1 MQDKVL
7 LEEMTWPEVKAA
19 LERAD
24 TVLVP
29 IGSIEQHGP
38 HLPLATDAI
47 APFELA
53 KRVAEKI
60 GALVAPVIRPGISAH
75 HMPFPGTITLSTTT
89 FIGLIQDY
97 CRCLAKHG
105 FKRIVLL
112 NGHGGNSSCMAVA
125 VAELHQELPEIEIL
139 AFDWWIFIPRE
150 LGRTMGMEEGIH
162 ANKMETSW
170 MLALTPHLVN
180 MDQAVA
186 ELPHYPE
193 GMTPD
198 KFGLFMATVK
208 TISDISK
215 SGVVGDATQAS
226 KELGEECLSKAVE
239 NMARALGEMGRIE
252 R

>member
-19 LERAD
+19 LEKVD

-38 HLPLATDAI
+38 HLPLVTDVI
-47 APFELA
+47 APFEVA

-60 GALVAPVIRPGISAH
+60 GALVAPPIRPGISPH
-75 HMPFPGTITLSTTT
+75 HMPFPGTITVSPAT
-89 FIGLIQDY
+89 FIGLIHDY
-97 CRCLAKHG
+97 CRSLAKHG

-112 NGHGGNSSCMAVA
+112 NGHGGNTSFVAVA
-125 VAELHQELPEIEIL
+125 VTELHQELHDVQIL

-150 LGRTMGMEEGIH
+150 MGRPIGMEEGIH
-162 ANKMETSW
+162 ANKMETSC
-170 MLALTPHLVN
+170 MLAVIPHLVN
-180 MDQAVA
+180 MDEAVA
-186 ELPHYPE
+186 ELPDYPE
-193 GMTPD
+193 GMTRD
-198 KFGLFMATVK
+198 KFGLFMSTVR

-226 KELGEECLSKAVE
+226 KELGEEYLSKAAE
-239 NMARALGEMGRIE
+239 NMARALEEIR
-252 R
+252 RFKR

>member
-1 MQDKVL
+1 MQQKVL

-19 LERAD
+19 LEKAD

-38 HLPLATDAI
+38 HLPLGTDAI
-47 APFELA
+47 APFEFA

-60 GALVAPVIRPGISAH
+60 GALVAPAIRPGISPH
-75 HMPFPGTITLSTTT
+75 HMPFPGTITLSPTT

-112 NGHGGNSSCMAVA
+112 NGHGGNSSCVGVA
-125 VAELHQELPEIEIL
+125 VTELHQELPDLQIL

-180 MDQAVA
+180 MEVAVA
-186 ELPHYPE
+186 ELPDYPE

-198 KFGLFMATVK
+198 KFGLFMSTVK

-239 NMARALGEMGRIE
+239 NMARALEEIGKIR